1 MKLLV
6 VDDDPLLLE
15 LMQDM
20 LEGQGYALLLAA
32 NGAQAWEILQT
43 GDVDIVLT
51 DLVMPEQDGV
61 SLITQI
67 RRNFPGIRIIA
78 MSGRSQNDLDIDWLQ
93 LVRVL
98 GADATLTKPFSL
110 EQMELLLAAMS
121 SRH

>member
-51 DLVMPEQDGV
+51 DLVMPEREGIEIIQE
-61 SLITQI
+61 I

>member
-78 MSGRSQNDLDIDWLQ
+78 MSGRSQNDLDIDSLQ